1 MSDTDLVLLDRPAP
15 DVARLTLNRPDRRN
29 ALSIALRDRF
39 SDLCDELVAEGTVK
53 ALIVAGNGAV
63 FSAGFDLKEFAP
75 DDAERSAVL
84 WASADRFHQAL
95 LAFPVPTIA
104 CVGGAAMAG
113 GFDVATM
120 CDFRVAATNARFARP
135 EFLWGDV
142 LYGVLHDLVGGAVA
156 RELTLTPC
164 DLDAHQ
170 AHAKGLVTR
179 LVEPDELV
187 AATLDLARSITTAPR
202 PQLVNAKA
210 KVLRRLAL
218 GTTETL
224 QM

>member
-15 DVARLTLNRPDRRN
+15 DVARLTLNRPERRN

-53 ALIVAGNGAV
+53 AMIVAGNGPV

-75 DDAERSAVL
+75 DDPERSAVL
-84 WASADRFHQAL
+84 WASADRFHHAL

-120 CDFRVAATNARFARP
+120 CDFRVAATTARP
-135 EFLWGDV
+135 GCRERA
-142 LYGVLHDLVGGAVA
+142 GVRRIRRPGRRHRRRGGPARRA
-156 RELTLTPC
+156 RE
-164 DLDAHQ
+164 
-170 AHAKGLVTR
+170 R
-179 LVEPDELV
+179 
-187 AATLDLARSITTAPR
+187 PR
-202 PQLVNAKA
+202 QRGSPA
-210 KVLRRLAL
+210 
-218 GTTETL
+218 G
-224 QM
+224 